1 MRYLTRTIWIL
12 SLVSLMT
19 DVASEMLYPV
29 MPVYLRH
36 IGFSIAL
43 IGLLEGIAEATAG
56 FSKGYFGNLSDQ
68 TGRRLPFVQFGYL
81 LSSIAKPLMVAFTW
95 PVWVFFA
102 RTLDRLGKGVR
113 TAARDALLSDE
124 ATPATKGKV
133 FGFHRA
139 LDTFGA
145 FLGPGLALL
154 YLWYRPEDYKTLFLL
169 AVIPGLAAVGMSL
182 FLRERKATPRATA
195 GSVRFFR
202 FLGYWKESPPMYR
215 KVVVGL
221 LVFSLFNSS
230 DIFLLLRLK
239 EAGLDDRMVIGAFMF
254 YNLVYAVFAF
264 PLGVLADR
272 IGLRRMFILGL
283 GMFALVYAGMAKADG
298 LAMFVILFMGYGIYS
313 AATEGISKAW
323 ISNITRKAD
332 TATAIGFYA
341 GFQSISLLLA
351 STLTGLVWQAWGS
364 AAAFLLTAT
373 VALGVAIY
381 FFFLRDEGRH
391 ESRMAEAAAE
401 EA

>member
-1 MRYLTRTIWIL
+1 
-12 SLVSLMT
+12 
-19 DVASEMLYPV
+19 
-29 MPVYLRH
+29 
-36 IGFSIAL
+36 
-43 IGLLEGIAEATAG
+43 
-56 FSKGYFGNLSDQ
+56 
-68 TGRRLPFVQFGYL
+68 
-81 LSSIAKPLMVAFTW
+81 
-95 PVWVFFA
+95 
-102 RTLDRLGKGVR
+102 
-113 TAARDALLSDE
+113 
-124 ATPATKGKV
+124 
-133 FGFHRA
+133 
-139 LDTFGA
+139 
-145 FLGPGLALL
+145 
-154 YLWYRPEDYKTLFLL
+154 LWYRPEDYKTLFLL

-182 FLRERKATPRATA
+182 LLRERKRLPAAKA
-195 GSVRFFR
+195 GAVRFFR
-202 FLGYWKESPPMYR
+202 FLGYWKDSPPMYR
-215 KVVVGL
+215 KVVAGL

-283 GMFALVYAGMAKADG
+283 GMFALVYAGMAKADS

-351 STLTGLVWQAWGS
+351 STLTGLVWQVWGS
-364 AAAFLLTAT
+364 GAAFLLTAS
-373 VALGVAIY
+373 VALGVGVY
-381 FFFLRDEGRH
+381 FFFLREGDKH
-391 ESRMAEAAAE
+391 AHLMAEAPAD